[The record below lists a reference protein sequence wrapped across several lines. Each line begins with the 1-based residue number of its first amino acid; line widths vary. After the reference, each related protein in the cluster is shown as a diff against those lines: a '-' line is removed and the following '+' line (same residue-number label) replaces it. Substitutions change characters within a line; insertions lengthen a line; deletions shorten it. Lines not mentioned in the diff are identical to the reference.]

1 MPYSTTMK
9 AHLTLALLVCTLLG
23 CDSSGKNEGP
33 ARQDAVRTVPSFDGE
48 KAFEMLQAQTNLG
61 PRNPGSAGHRE
72 CRKLLASTLA
82 QYADSIHLL
91 PFAASVKGAT
101 YYGTNIVARFGGTT
115 TGRILL
121 SAHWDTRPTADEE
134 SDAKKRSMPILGAN
148 DGASGVAVLLE
159 MARLMSASP
168 PPIGVDIVLFDLE
181 DVGTSGV
188 ADSWSLGA
196 RDFAKNHLRK
206 QDYSYAVNFDMIG
219 DARLEIRR
227 ERNSDISAASVLDR
241 IFSTARLL
249 GISEFVDEPGHTV
262 TDDHIPL
269 IEAGLPAVNLI
280 DFDYPDA
287 SNSYWHTLQD
297 TPDKCSPRSL
307 GAVGAVIVQIIY
319 ASKAS

>member
-1 MPYSTTMK
+1 MK
-9 AHLTLALLVCTLLG
+9 SQLTLALCVCALLG
-23 CDSSGKNEGP
+23 CDSAGRNEGP
-33 ARQDAVRTVPSFDGE
+33 ARQDSARSVPVFDGD
-48 KAFEMLQAQTNLG
+48 KAFEMLLAQTNLG

-72 CRKLLASTLA
+72 CRTLLASHLA
-82 QYADSIHLL
+82 LHADSVWLL
-91 PFAASVKGAT
+91 PFSASVRGAT
-101 YYGTNIVARFGGTT
+101 YYGTNIFARFGSAPE
-115 TGRILL
+115 GRILL

-134 SDAKKRSMPILGAN
+134 SDAKKRTQPILGAN

-159 MARLMSASP
+159 LARIMKASP
-168 PPIGVDIVLFDLE
+168 PPVGIDIVLFDLE

-188 ADSWSLGA
+188 AGSWSLGA
-196 RDFAKNHLRK
+196 QDFAKNHLRTR
-206 QDYSYAVNFDMIG
+206 DYAFAVNLDMIG

-227 ERNSDISAASVLDR
+227 EQNSEQNAGPVLDR

-249 GISEFVDEPGHTV
+249 GIPEFVDEPGHTV
-262 TDDHIPL
+262 TDDHMPL

-307 GAVGAVIVQIIY
+307 GAVGALITQIIY
-319 ASKAS
+319 ATKAS

>member
-1 MPYSTTMK
+1 MLHSPTMK
-9 AHLTLALLVCTLLG
+9 AQLTLALLLSGLLG
-23 CDSSGKNEGP
+23 CDSAGRNEGP
-33 ARQDAVRTVPSFDGE
+33 ARQEAARSVPAFDGD
-48 KAFEMLQAQTNLG
+48 KAFEMLLAQTDLG
-61 PRNPGSAGHRE
+61 PRDPGSAGHKA
-72 CRKLLASTLA
+72 CRTLLASKLT
-82 QYADSIHLL
+82 QYADSVQLL
-91 PFAASVKGAT
+91 PFSASARGAT
-101 YYGTNIVARFGGTT
+101 YYGTNILARFGNASV
-115 TGRILL
+115 GRILL

-159 MARLMSASP
+159 IARLLKSSP
-168 PPIGVDIVLFDLE
+168 PLVGVDIVLFDLE
-181 DVGTSGV
+181 DVGTAGV
-188 ADSWSLGA
+188 ASSWSLGA
-196 RDFAKNHLRK
+196 QDFAKHHLRK
-206 QDYSYAVNFDMIG
+206 QDYAYAVNLDMIG

-227 ERNSDISAASVLDR
+227 ERNSDQSAGPVLDR

-249 GISEFVDEPGHTV
+249 GIPEFVDEPGHTV

-269 IEAGLPAVNLI
+269 IESGLPAANLI

-307 GAVGAVIVQIIY
+307 SSVGAVIMQIIY